1 MCKIVNSMNKLKQGM
16 APIYEN
22 SLKIAVAREYLTSD
36 LGAGKL
42 GLKYGLSKDTVKWF
56 VKWYREKYPEG
67 IVPEE
72 PAVPKPTDADK
83 ALKEANLKIAALEM
97 LIENA
102 GKELGIDLVK
112 KLGTKQSG
120 K

>member
-1 MCKIVNSMNKLKQGM
+1 MNKQKDRGQPL
-16 APIYEN
+16 IHEN
-22 SLKIAVAREYLTSD
+22 SFKIAVAREYLTSD
-36 LGAGKL
+36 LGAARL
-42 GLKYGLSKDTVKWF
+42 GAKYGLSKDSVKYF
-56 VKWYREKYPEG
+56 VKWYRAKYPEG

-72 PAVPKPTDADK
+72 ADAPGQSETDK

-112 KLGTKQSG
+112 KLGTKPSG

>member
-1 MCKIVNSMNKLKQGM
+1 MNKQKKQGQ
-16 APIYEN
+16 PLIYQN
-22 SLKIAVAREYLTSD
+22 SLKIAVAREYLTTD

-42 GLKYGLSKDTVKWF
+42 GAKYGLSSDTVMWF
-56 VKWYREKYPEG
+56 LKWYKAKYPEG
-67 IVPEE
+67 EMPEE
-72 PAVPKPTDADK
+72 AAVPKQSETDK

-112 KLGTKQSG
+112 KSGTKQSG

>member
-1 MCKIVNSMNKLKQGM
+1 MNKLKKQSQ
-16 APIYEN
+16 PLIYAN
-22 SLKIAVAREYLTSD
+22 SLKIAIAREYLTSD
-36 LGAGKL
+36 LGFGKL
-42 GLKYGLSKDTVKWF
+42 GAKHGLSTATVNYF
-56 VKWYREKYPEG
+56 VKWYRAKYPDG
-67 IVPEE
+67 IIEQQTTLPQQSD
-72 PAVPKPTDADK
+72 TDK

-112 KLGTKQSG
+112 KSGTKQSG

>member
-1 MCKIVNSMNKLKQGM
+1 MNKLKKQGT
-16 APIYEN
+16 PLIYEN
-22 SLKIAVAREYLTSD
+22 SFKIAIAREYLTSN
-36 LGAGKL
+36 LGRGKL
-42 GLKYGLSKDTVKWF
+42 GAKYGLSASTIQYF
-56 VKWYREKYPEG
+56 VKWYKAKYPEG

-72 PAVPKPTDADK
+72 TAVPKPSETDK

>member
-1 MCKIVNSMNKLKQGM
+1 MNKLKQGS
-16 APIYEN
+16 PVIYEN

-36 LGAGKL
+36 LGAGTL
-42 GLKYGLSKDTVKWF
+42 GAKYGLSADTVKWF
-56 VKWYREKYPEG
+56 VKWYKAKYPEG
-67 IVPEE
+67 IVPEQT
-72 PAVPKPTDADK
+72 ALPKQTQTDK

>member
-1 MCKIVNSMNKLKQGM
+1 MNKLKQGSP
-16 APIYEN
+16 AIYEN

-36 LGAGKL
+36 LGAGTL
-42 GLKYGLSKDTVKWF
+42 GAKYGLSADTVKWF
-56 VKWYREKYPEG
+56 VKWYKAKYPEG
-67 IVPEE
+67 LVPEE
-72 PAVPKPTDADK
+72 VVDSNSSDTDK

-102 GKELGIDLVK
+102 GKELGIDLAK

>member
-1 MCKIVNSMNKLKQGM
+1 MKKQNNQSQ
-16 APIYEN
+16 PLIYEN
-22 SLKIAVAREYLTSD
+22 SFKIAVAREYLTSD
-36 LGAGKL
+36 LGAGTL
-42 GLKYGLSKDTVKWF
+42 GAKYGLPKDTVKYF
-56 VKWYREKYPEG
+56 VKWYKAKYPQG
-67 IVPEE
+67 IVSEE
-72 PAVPKPTDADK
+72 TGTPQQSDTDK